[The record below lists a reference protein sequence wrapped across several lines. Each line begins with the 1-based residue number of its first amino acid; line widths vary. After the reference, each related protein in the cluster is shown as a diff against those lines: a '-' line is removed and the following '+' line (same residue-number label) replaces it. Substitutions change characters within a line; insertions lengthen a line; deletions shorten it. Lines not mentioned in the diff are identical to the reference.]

1 MTIYIARHGQT
12 EWNERDLIIG
22 RTDLPLTDKGRQQA
36 AELAK
41 LVRSTNISKIICSPL
56 HRALET
62 AQIVG
67 AECHKPVET
76 DSRLIELDY
85 GDYEGTSKHQPD
97 FINYRRNP
105 ACHYPHG
112 ESQFQAA
119 VRVYALLDDIIS
131 HYANDNILLVTHN
144 GICRIIATYFRDMS
158 CDDLYGYSLNNGELE
173 RYEKNLCILK

>member
-12 EWNERDLIIG
+12 EWNERNLIIG
-22 RTDLPLTDKGRQQA
+22 RTDLSLTDEGRQQA

-41 LVRSTNISKIICSPL
+41 LVRGTDISKIISSPL
-56 HRALET
+56 KRALNT

-67 AECHKPVET
+67 AKCHIPIET

-85 GDYEGTSKHQPD
+85 GDYEGTGKLQPD

-105 ACHYPHG
+105 ACRYPHG

-119 VRVYALLDDIIS
+119 VRVYALLDDIVTRYPDES
-131 HYANDNILLVTHN
+131 VLLVTHN
-144 GICRIIATYFRDMS
+144 GICRIIATYFRNMT
-158 CDDLYGYSLNNGELE
+158 CEDLYNYSLNNCELE
-173 RYEKNLCILK
+173 RYETNPT

>member
-22 RTDLPLTDKGRQQA
+22 RTDLPLTDKGKQQA
-36 AELAK
+36 LELAK
-41 LVRSTNISKIICSPL
+41 LVSDTNISRIICSPL
-56 HRALET
+56 QRAFQT
-62 AQIVG
+62 AQIVST
-67 AECHKPVET
+67 ECHISVET

-112 ESQFQAA
+112 ESQFQVA
-119 VRVYALLDDIIS
+119 VRVYTMLDELAARYPDES
-131 HYANDNILLVTHN
+131 ILLVTHN
-144 GICRIIATYFRDMS
+144 GICRIITTYFRDMT
-158 CDDLYGYSLNNGELE
+158 CEDLYNYSLNNGELE
-173 RYEKNLCILK
+173 RYEENPT

>member
-22 RTDLPLTDKGRQQA
+22 RTDLPLTAKGRQQA
-36 AELAK
+36 ADLAK
-41 LVRSTNISKIICSPL
+41 LVSGTDIHRIICSPL
-56 HRALET
+56 KRAFET

-67 AECHKPVET
+67 HECHIPVEA

-112 ESQFQAA
+112 ESQIQAA
-119 VRVYALLDDIIS
+119 VRVYTMLDELATRYPDES
-131 HYANDNILLVTHN
+131 ILLVTHN
-144 GICRIIATYFRDMS
+144 GICRIITTYFRDMT

-173 RYEKNLCILK
+173 RYEK